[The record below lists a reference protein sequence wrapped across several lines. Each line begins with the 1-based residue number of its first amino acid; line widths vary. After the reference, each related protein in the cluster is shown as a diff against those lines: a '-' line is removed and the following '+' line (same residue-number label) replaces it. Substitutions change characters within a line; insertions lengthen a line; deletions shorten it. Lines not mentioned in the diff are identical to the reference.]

1 MARDLQP
8 CGTEAAY
15 RRHLRKEERPCEE
28 CLAANAQEKAWRT
41 DAKRGTAAQA
51 AQAARPEPAPFDQ
64 VAVLEEVLAV
74 LRGQLAE
81 APPQSVAAIAKQ
93 VRDTSAELAQALG
106 ATKPSAS
113 TANAGGGIHDIAR
126 RRAEREARRG
136 AAAQA

>member
-1 MARDLQP
+1 MPRELKP

-15 RRHLRKEERPCEE
+15 RRHIRKGERPCEE
-28 CLAANAQEKAWRT
+28 CLAAHAQEKSWRT
-41 DAKRGTAAQA
+41 DVKREAAA
-51 AQAARPEPAPFDQ
+51 GVARDARPEPAPFDQ

-106 ATKPSAS
+106 VAKPSNS

-126 RRAEREARRG
+126 RRAEREARRS
-136 AAAQA
+136 AAAQG